1 MTRKKPTVPT
11 RKIYP
16 YHPKLKE
23 YARQLRNDRTLSE
36 KMLWKCLKG
45 KQVKGFDF
53 HRQKP
58 IENYIL
64 DFFCHELELGIELDG
79 YTHQF
84 EEVKRNDARKEK
96 CMNKHGIHVLR
107 FTDDEVFGNLDLVV
121 KKIEL
126 WIEEFEK
133 RK

>member
-1 MTRKKPTVPT
+1 MKKASVP
-11 RKIYP
+11 RRRIYP
-16 YHPKLKE
+16 YNPKLKE
-23 YARQLRNDRTLSE
+23 YARQLRNDCTRTE
-36 KMLWKCLKG
+36 KMLWQCLKG
-45 KQVKGFDF
+45 KQIKEYDF
-53 HRQKP
+53 YRHKP

-84 EEVKRNDARKEK
+84 EHVKKSDGRKEE
-96 CMNKHGIHVLR
+96 CMKKYGIVILR
-107 FTDDEVFGNLDLVV
+107 FTDDEVLRNLDLVV

-126 WIEEFEK
+126 WIAEFER

>member
-1 MTRKKPTVPT
+1 MWQHLEGKKLLG
-11 RKIYP
+11 Y
-16 YHPKLKE
+16 
-23 YARQLRNDRTLSE
+23 
-36 KMLWKCLKG
+36 
-45 KQVKGFDF
+45 DF

-58 IENYIL
+58 IENYII

-84 EEVKRNDARKEK
+84 EEVKMKDARKEK
-96 CMNKHGIHVLR
+96 CMNKHGIFVLR
-107 FTDDEVFGNLDLVV
+107 FTDDEVLGNLDLVV